1 MEGPALNEHKEV
13 LLNWIISKF
22 LSAAGARACYP
33 TGDAFGVLQDSIT

>member
-22 LSAAGARACYP
+22 LLAGCAQECYP
-33 TGDAFGVLQDSIT
+33 TGDAFGVLHYKI